1 MNNNINI
8 IKQLKN
14 AKGKRLLQKN
24 MLEYSKEIITSLEN
38 NPKLLPQIIDELEIT
53 EEDFFA
59 YISGEKNANI
69 TLYDQTLT
77 LVKTKTKD
85 IERLR

>member
-24 MLEYSKEIITSLEN
+24 MLEYSKEIITNLEKN
-38 NPKLLPQIIDELEIT
+38 PQIITQILDELEIP

-59 YISGEKNANI
+59 YISGEKKANI

>member
-14 AKGKRLLQKN
+14 ANGKRLLQKN
-24 MLEYSKEIITSLEN
+24 ILEYSKEIITNLEN
-38 NPKLLPQIIDELEIT
+38 NPEKLKQVIDELEIT

-59 YISGEKNANI
+59 YISGEKKANI
-69 TLYDQTLT
+69 TLYDQTLS
-77 LVKTKTKD
+77 LVRTKNKS
-85 IERLR
+85 I